1 MIENKKKK
9 DMIAE
14 LQRKGFDSDPVK
26 SWKKLQD
33 LEAALVS
40 TVNYFNSLSIVLG
53 SPVDW
58 RVVKVVILVSRV
70 ISEFCVPPNY

>member
-26 SWKKLQD
+26 AWKRVQD
-33 LEAALVS
+33 REAALVCQHVS
-40 TVNYFNSLSIVLG
+40 VLCFMHL
-53 SPVDW
+53 
-58 RVVKVVILVSRV
+58 VVIMYYLLIVFLFT
-70 ISEFCVPPNY
+70 ICNT